1 MTILENELFVVNKEN
16 LEVEIFDSIKLSFS
30 RRWNSKELI
39 YPQDIVSC
47 SISKR
52 IYVLNSCRDQ
62 IMESFKVDPNRNL
75 LKKWSTGCN
84 SGCSLS
90 VTVESNVI
98 FAARNT
104 NKLIEYSPDGQL
116 IREIDLSLNAD
127 ISLLWHAVKLTNGH
141 FVVSHGNGY
150 SDVEG
155 VCRGDSGYRWK
166 TD

>member
-30 RRWNSKELI
+30 RRWNLKELI

-62 IMESFKVDPNRNL
+62 IMEIFKVDSNRNL

-84 SGCSLS
+84 SGRSLS

-116 IREIDLSLNAD
+116 IREIDLSLNAMAC
-127 ISLLWHAVKLTNGH
+127 SMFFYGML
-141 FVVSHGNGY
+141 
-150 SDVEG
+150 
-155 VCRGDSGYRWK
+155 
-166 TD
+166 